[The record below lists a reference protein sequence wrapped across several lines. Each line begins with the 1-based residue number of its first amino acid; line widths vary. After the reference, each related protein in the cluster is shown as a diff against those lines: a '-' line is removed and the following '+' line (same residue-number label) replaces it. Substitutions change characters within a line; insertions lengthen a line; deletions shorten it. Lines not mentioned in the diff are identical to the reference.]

1 MVRLFFLGHIWLSL
15 QVEVRITIHEFYTA
29 LIFNFSCFME
39 FQCKEIPFALKQALR
54 KHIKVRLLSS
64 ISLVSYQ
71 IEPQFL
77 CTSTA
82 VEEGAM
88 RYSLSFLNVLV
99 ATAMFP
105 QFRAVTKVRASF
117 LFSC

>member
-1 MVRLFFLGHIWLSL
+1 M
-15 QVEVRITIHEFYTA
+15 A

-82 VEEGAM
+82 VEEGAI
-88 RYSLSFLNVLV
+88 
-99 ATAMFP
+99 
-105 QFRAVTKVRASF
+105 
-117 LFSC
+117 